1 MKTGWIV
8 ALVALLILVM
18 IAISGRR
25 NRYDMEAAWCRREY
39 WGASTA
45 ADTGRVDQSLAPG
58 GAPTMPCVSLR
69 KAGRTE
75 VPEPVVA
82 GPSRLRDEGDDAR
95 SLVQQLMHAVAARDS
110 AQVRS
115 LVISDSVAAKYLRTS
130 ADSATW
136 ERFASAQWYL
146 IEISVKR
153 PDTLFP
159 WYAARAAQLG
169 CSRTDDPEFRVG
181 LVLVRHSPAWRVGF
195 IQPEPGPC

>member
-1 MKTGWIV
+1 MKTGWIA

-18 IAISGRR
+18 IALSGRR

-45 ADTGRVDQSLAPG
+45 ADTARVDQQLVPG
-58 GAPTMPCVSLR
+58 GAQTMPCVSLR

-75 VPEPVVA
+75 EPEPDVV

-115 LVISDSVAAKYLRTS
+115 LVISDAVAAKYLRTS

-136 ERFASAQWYL
+136 ERFASAQWHL
-146 IEISVKR
+146 IEISAKP

-169 CSRTDDPEFRVG
+169 CSRRNDPEFRIG
-181 LVLVRHSPAWRVGF
+181 LLLVRHPPTWRVGSMY
-195 IQPEPGPC
+195 PELGPC